1 VVFFMAEPIS
11 DAFVPPQV
19 LLHFAQASGY
29 GTAKPTPP
37 ERLFMDITFTPLIAL
52 FAGGFL
58 VALGGIASILLR
70 DRKVGSAALA
80 AALCGGFA
88 AYTAGTIYS
97 EGVLPVLTNQA
108 SNMWGVQV
116 WWDLLIAITIG
127 LFLIAPRAR
136 AQGMNLPVW
145 IVFVVATASIGLLA
159 MVARLFWL
167 EQAAAAPQAEA

>member
-1 VVFFMAEPIS
+1 MN
-11 DAFVPPQV
+11 
-19 LLHFAQASGY
+19 
-29 GTAKPTPP
+29 TA
-37 ERLFMDITFTPLIAL
+37 LTPLIAL

-58 VALGGIASILLR
+58 VAVAAILSIVLR
-70 DRKVGSAALA
+70 NQKIGSAAIA

-97 EGVLPVLTNQA
+97 EGVVPVLTNQS

-136 AQGMNLPVW
+136 AQGMNMPLW
-145 IVFVVATASIGLLA
+145 TVFVVATASIGLLA

-167 EQAAAAPQAEA
+167 ERAAAAEA